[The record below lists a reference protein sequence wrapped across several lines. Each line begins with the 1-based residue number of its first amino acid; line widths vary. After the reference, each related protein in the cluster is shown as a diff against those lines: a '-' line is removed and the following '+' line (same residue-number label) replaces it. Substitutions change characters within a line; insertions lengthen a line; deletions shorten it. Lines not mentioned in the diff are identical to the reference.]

1 MPNMDG
7 MEAKKKLELL
17 EETKNI
23 PIIALSAVLSEEDI
37 ISPFDGFLKKP
48 VSKEKLIEEISKF
61 LNFKILEKNPHK
73 VSSLLKETKL
83 EDNKR
88 KNEIKLE
95 LEQLAHF
102 EKDREELRNLRTKIS
117 IALKS
122 MDIESIEK
130 LIDYFKEKKD
140 TPSFIPLND
149 WFDQI
154 DKVFQSFDMNNLS
167 VKLKEGL
174 ESIDQKIKIQEKK
187 SIKG

>member
-1 MPNMDG
+1 M
-7 MEAKKKLELL
+7 
-17 EETKNI
+17 
-23 PIIALSAVLSEEDI
+23 
-37 ISPFDGFLKKP
+37 
-48 VSKEKLIEEISKF
+48 
-61 LNFKILEKNPHK
+61 
-73 VSSLLKETKL
+73 

-95 LEQLAHF
+95 LEHLAHF

-140 TPSFIPLND
+140 TPSIIPLND